1 MIRVKHFM
9 SEQLGKLV
17 GDEFGA
23 KLWMNGMMNEL
34 RRYPNEIPCEP
45 GEIPSMILPSTPGFD
60 KVEWGFTAGMSCLV
74 PNQDGSI
81 TVRNAEHFPASTVLA
96 LLSLLYDAGAA
107 EGKKIAVSLVIP
119 QNPQIKPFLDLLN
132 EAEKKLNSVTIK
144 RLPGAGENVPSP
156 EEKRKA
162 ADPGNSMFVVRSLN
176 QTDIGRFAAEV
187 MRVSGSIRVGD
198 DLTITNGDFNVLQEH
213 CPVTLIV
220 SKDNRKVGCS
230 DDLDD
235 NDFFVCFAMWFP
247 PDFPPLSRMI
257 LVKEA
262 QTPPFTPAKMPPA
275 AVIRPEPKKGLFSW
289 LKKH

>member
-1 MIRVKHFM
+1 M

-17 GDEFGA
+17 GDELGA
-23 KLWMNGMMNEL
+23 RLWMNGMMNEL

-45 GEIPSMILPSTPGFD
+45 GEIPSMILPSTSGFD

-81 TVRNAEHFPASTVLA
+81 TVRNAEHFPASAVLA

-107 EGKKIAVSLVIP
+107 ERKKITVSLVIP
-119 QNPQIKPFLDLLN
+119 QNPRIKPFLDLLN
-132 EAEKKLNSVTIK
+132 EAEKKLSSVTIK
-144 RLPGAGENVPSP
+144 RLPGEENVPCP
-156 EEKRKA
+156 EEKRTV
-162 ADPGNSMFVVRSLN
+162 ADLESSMFVVRSLN

-187 MRVSGSIRVGD
+187 VCVSGSIRVGD
-198 DLTITNGDFNVLQEH
+198 DLTVTDGDFTVLQEH

-220 SKDNRKVGCS
+220 SKDNQKVRCS

-235 NDFFVCFAMWFP
+235 DDFFVCFAMWFP
-247 PDFPPLSRMI
+247 PDFPPISKMFLI
-257 LVKEA
+257 KES
-262 QTPPFTPAKMPPA
+262 QTPPFTPVKMPPA
-275 AVIRPEPKKGLFSW
+275 AVIRPEPNKGLFSW